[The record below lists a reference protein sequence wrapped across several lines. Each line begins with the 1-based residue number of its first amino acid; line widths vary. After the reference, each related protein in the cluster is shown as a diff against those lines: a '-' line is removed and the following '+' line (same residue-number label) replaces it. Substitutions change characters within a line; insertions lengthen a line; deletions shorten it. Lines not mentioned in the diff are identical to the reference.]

1 MIFITVKWTVRP
13 ERSHEWLSLV
23 EDFTRSTRAEDGNL
37 FFEWYRSVNDP
48 DQFLLVE
55 AFRDGAAGAA
65 HVQSAHFTAAMAWM
79 PDVVASVPEIVNVE
93 TPQQG
98 WGRMAEVTPR

>member
-37 FFEWYRSVNDP
+37 FFEWYRSVDDP